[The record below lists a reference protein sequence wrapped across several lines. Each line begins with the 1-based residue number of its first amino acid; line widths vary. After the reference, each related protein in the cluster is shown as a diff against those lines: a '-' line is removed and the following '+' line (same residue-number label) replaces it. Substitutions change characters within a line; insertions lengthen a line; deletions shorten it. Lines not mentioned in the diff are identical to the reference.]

1 VHHDGCYRQHD
12 GTRLSCDNRFLNSM
26 LASCTEIRS
35 NVACRD
41 RAQIYYLGVRL
52 FGQEAWDNYSV
63 VIRME

>member
-1 VHHDGCYRQHD
+1 
-12 GTRLSCDNRFLNSM
+12 M